1 MESRTDGRRPSK
13 LEISSP
19 VGFFER
25 RRRLKKVYESS
36 MHHKKDL
43 FNCTKKTKSFL
54 EGNDVEASRLENDR
68 EYARK
73 LKWDRRLA
81 VIVFVINLLI
91 LAGNLT
97 ASILSG
103 SYSVISAFVDSMMDV
118 VSSIVVQITVWAI
131 NHTNTYKYPR
141 GRHRLE
147 LVSALGCS
155 ILMCIANVMMVLQS
169 IEGILQGNIDP
180 NASIPALA
188 ILGGGIVAKFL
199 MLIACLRHGST
210 NAKTLALDMRNDLAT
225 NIVAVICAFVGDKFW
240 RFADPVGAILICTC
254 IAGSWFM
261 NALSL
266 IPNVVGRRA
275 DHEFEQRIQA
285 VAMKHDPRITALD
298 HVLLFHV
305 GEKAFV
311 ELHVVLDEELKLRET
326 HDICESLQE
335 KISSLD
341 FVDRCY
347 VHVDYWCDG
356 RVDGN

>member
-25 RRRLKKVYESS
+25 RRRLKGLRKFYASQERLIQLYEEDE
-36 MHHKKDL
+36 KL
-43 FNCTKKTKSFL
+43 L

-169 IEGILQGNIDP
+169 IEGILQGNVNFVIDP

-240 RFADPVGAILICTC
+240 RFADPTGLIIVYSTC

-347 VHVDYWCDG
+347 VHVDYWY
-356 RVDGN
+356 